1 MTRTLRVL
9 GAVTVGYSVA
19 IIAVP
24 KLLAGPC
31 RMTDPTGS
39 TPTPVATLI
48 RAVGA
53 RDTAIGLA
61 MMTAPPG
68 LGLGVATACRVGSD
82 LGDTVA
88 FGVGLP
94 DASTKLKIAGFAAAF
109 AAVNAVALA
118 RSPESAAALAA
129 LLPGSG
135 GRR

>member
-19 IIAVP
+19 IAAAP
-24 KLLAGPC
+24 RLLAGPC
-31 RMTDPTGS
+31 RMTDVTGS

-48 RAVGA
+48 RGIAA

-61 MMTAPPG
+61 MMIAPPG
-68 LGLGVATACRVGSD
+68 VGLGVATAARVASD

-94 DASTKLKIAGFAAAF
+94 DAATKAKIAGFAAAF

-118 RSPESAAALAA
+118 RSGESAAALTA
-129 LLPGSG
+129 LL
-135 GRR
+135 RR